1 MPSVWEKSSKVN
13 DDGKDTS
20 QECMQTQA
28 LYRSQRAGG
37 TEDGALLLDKHH
49 SQQRR

>member
-20 QECMQTQA
+20 QAQA

-49 SQQRR
+49 SQQRG